1 MRDETAEWITQ
12 AEYDIDTAQAM
23 FKAGRYIYSV
33 FMSHLAIEKSLKA
46 MVVEYLGEAPPKTH
60 NLIYLLKLCK
70 VELSDSQVRFIAQLN
85 TAAVAT
91 RYPDELKMLIK
102 QYPSSIA
109 EKYLENAREVV
120 KCLKQKA
127 N

>member
-23 FKAGRYIYSV
+23 FEAGRYIYCV
-33 FMSHLAIEKSLKA
+33 FMSHLAIE
-46 MVVEYLGEAPPKTH
+46 
-60 NLIYLLKLCK
+60 
-70 VELSDSQVRFIAQLN
+70 
-85 TAAVAT
+85 
-91 RYPDELKMLIK
+91 
-102 QYPSSIA
+102 QYPSPIA
-109 EKYLENAREVV
+109 KKYLENAREVV

>member
-23 FKAGRYIYSV
+23 FEARRYIYCV

-46 MVVEYLGEAPPKTH
+46 MVVERLREVPPKTH

-70 VELSDSQVRFIAQLN
+70 VELSNSQVRFLTQLD

-91 RYPDELKMLIK
+91 RYPDELKMLIE
-102 QYPSSIA
+102 QYPSAIA
-109 EKYLENAREVV
+109 ERYLKMQGR
-120 KCLKQKA
+120 
-127 N
+127 

>member
-1 MRDETAEWITQ
+1 MRDGTAEWITQ

-23 FKAGRYIYSV
+23 FEAGRYIYSV

-70 VELSDSQVRFIAQLN
+70 VELSDSQIRFIAQLN
-85 TAAVAT
+85 TGGSG
-91 RYPDELKMLIK
+91 YSLPG
-102 QYPSSIA
+102 
-109 EKYLENAREVV
+109 
-120 KCLKQKA
+120 
-127 N
+127 

>member
-23 FKAGRYIYSV
+23 FDVGRYIYCV

-46 MVVEYLGEAPPKTH
+46 MVVERLREVPPKTH

-70 VELSDSQVRFIAQLN
+70 MELSNSQVRFLTQLD

-91 RYPDELKMLIK
+91 RYPNELKMLIE

-109 EKYLENAREVV
+109 ERYLKNAREVI
-120 KCLKQKA
+120 KCLKLQVS
-127 N
+127 

>member
-1 MRDETAEWITQ
+1 M
-12 AEYDIDTAQAM
+12 
-23 FKAGRYIYSV
+23 
-33 FMSHLAIEKSLKA
+33 
-46 MVVEYLGEAPPKTH
+46 
-60 NLIYLLKLCK
+60 
-70 VELSDSQVRFIAQLN
+70 ELSDSQVRFIAQLN

-91 RYPDELKMLIK
+91 RYPVELKMLIE

>member
-23 FKAGRYIYSV
+23 FEAGRYIYCV

-46 MVVEYLGEAPPKTH
+46 MVVERLGEVPPKTH
-60 NLIYLLKLCK
+60 NLIYLLKLSK
-70 VELSDSQVRFIAQLN
+70 VELSNSQVRFLTQLN

-91 RYPDELKMLIK
+91 RYPDELKMLIE

-109 EKYLENAREVV
+109 EKYLENAREMV
-120 KCLKQKA
+120 KCLKLQVS
-127 N
+127 